1 MRHTALMAMA
11 LIAACG
17 GGSAESYPP
26 DASAPDGGT
35 EPDNGRGSPDT
46 DADAGTDAG
55 QPPDIPDAPEWVPHL
70 CTPAECPSEH
80 ADLDAG

>member
-1 MRHTALMAMA
+1 MA

-46 DADAGTDAG
+46 DAGADGG
-55 QPPDIPDAPEWVPHL
+55 QPPDAPEWVPHL